1 MSKII
6 DIKKFR
12 ELHGLTQRELAER
25 CGVTLR
31 TVQNWE
37 MGRTIPDSAMRL
49 MQLIENEGET
59 ISSSAAD
66 DAVSVA
72 GNGNN
77 NVNSKVNVNSSRTI
91 DKAIDE
97 ISEMRKLVQKRDEQI
112 DRLISVIEK
121 ITDKTEVSR

>member
-1 MSKII
+1 M
-6 DIKKFR
+6 
-12 ELHGLTQRELAER
+12 TQKELAER

-37 MGRTIPDSAMRL
+37 MGKTVPESAIRL
-49 MQLIENEGET
+49 MQLIDSEGET
-59 ISSSAAD
+59 VSSSATD
-66 DAVSVA
+66 DAMSAA

-77 NVNSKVNVNSSRTI
+77 NVNSKVSVNSSSRTI

-121 ITDKTEVSR
+121 ITDKKEDA